1 MGENLLIL
9 IAAALPLMG
18 SPGPA
23 VLSTAAV
30 ASAFGIRACLPW
42 LAGIVLGTA
51 TVLGIVASGVAGM
64 VLAVPVLLPVVSVIA
79 ALWIL
84 WLAWKIATA
93 PPLGRRG
100 PDVRAPSFAGA
111 YLLAIANP
119 KAYAA
124 IGAVY
129 ANVIVVAGD
138 PFGDAVA
145 KVATLSA
152 VIVVVNSAW
161 MLFGAAF
168 ARVLSSPRLG
178 RAVNIVFALLLVAS
192 VVVALLL

>member
-9 IAAALPLMG
+9 LSAALPLMG

-23 VLSTAAV
+23 TLSTAAV
-30 ASAFGIRACLPW
+30 ASAFGARACLPW

-51 TVLGIVASGVAGM
+51 TVLGVVASGVAAM
-64 VLAVPVLLPVVSVIA
+64 VLAVPVLLPVVSVAA

-84 WLAWKIATA
+84 WLAWKIANA
-93 PPLGRRG
+93 PPLGTRG
-100 PDVRAPSFAGA
+100 PDVKAPSFAGA

-129 ANVIVVAGD
+129 TGVTVVVD
-138 PFGDAVA
+138 PLADAVA

-152 VIVVVNSAW
+152 VIVAVNTSW

-168 ARVLSSPRLG
+168 SRALSSPRLG
-178 RAVNIVFALLLVAS
+178 RAVNIVFAVLLVAS
-192 VVVALLL
+192 VAVAALV